1 MVCFAG
7 HDTFCPFHFLQS
19 VTTRNIHYPLLFTF
33 QLSATQEEL
42 AALTKEHLEK
52 MKERRERQIKMKK
65 RKKKEKKEV
74 VDLKKETVEVVPP
87 PPVMPSLPSS
97 AVVNAPSSGALT
109 DTLKPKK
116 NKKQKSPGSK
126 RSRGTG
132 RVSKRKMS
140 STANQLPPVLPPFD
154 SEDEDNVK
162 PMTYDEKRQLS
173 LDINKLPGKGSG
185 RCARLL
191 FCGLFLPS
199 HPPAVCG
206 GVRSLSPLHCT
217 AYLPSVCV
225 LSASEVWLVIER
237 GGKWWLCVVQ
247 PIFLWVKILALDM
260 PPSVCNIVSR
270 GFYSVVWFVFMSI
283 ANWNRV
289 S

>member
-1 MVCFAG
+1 M
-7 HDTFCPFHFLQS
+7 
-19 VTTRNIHYPLLFTF
+19 
-33 QLSATQEEL
+33 
-42 AALTKEHLEK
+42 
-52 MKERRERQIKMKK
+52 
-65 RKKKEKKEV
+65 
-74 VDLKKETVEVVPP
+74 KKETVEVVPP
-87 PPVMPSLPSS
+87 PPIMPSLPSS

-140 STANQLPPVLPPFD
+140 TTANQLPPVLPPFD

-185 RCARLL
+185 HCARLSL
-191 FCGLFLPS
+191 CGLSFFSINLL
-199 HPPAVCG
+199 CG
-206 GVRSLSPLHCT
+206 LVVGHSLHCT
-217 AYLPSVCV
+217 ALACLPSVCV

-237 GGKWWLCVVQ
+237 GKVVCCGAHVSVGKTFWLWICHLRSAAS
-247 PIFLWVKILALDM
+247 FLVDFAA
-260 PPSVCNIVSR
+260 
-270 GFYSVVWFVFMSI
+270 WFGLCLCPLQTGI
-283 ANWNRV
+283 G
-289 S
+289 

>member
-1 MVCFAG
+1 MVSVVAKS
-7 HDTFCPFHFLQS
+7 FHVFFPS
-19 VTTRNIHYPLLFTF
+19 FVF

-52 MKERRERQIKMKK
+52 MKERRERQTKTKK

-87 PPVMPSLPSS
+87 PPIMPSLPSS

-140 STANQLPPVLPPFD
+140 TTANQLPPVLPPFD

-185 RCARLL
+185 HCARLSL
-191 FCGLFLPS
+191 CGLSFFSINLL
-199 HPPAVCG
+199 CG
-206 GVRSLSPLHCT
+206 LVVGHSLHCT
-217 AYLPSVCV
+217 ALACLPSVCV

-237 GGKWWLCVVQ
+237 GKVVLCCGAHVSVGKTFWLWICHLRSAAS
-247 PIFLWVKILALDM
+247 FLVDFAA
-260 PPSVCNIVSR
+260 
-270 GFYSVVWFVFMSI
+270 WFGLCLCPLQTGI
-283 ANWNRV
+283 G
-289 S
+289 